1 VSARLRGTGH
11 GERELILGGVSAAG
25 EWQRLEHE
33 PGDPVDDSDL
43 VALTI
48 RLGEVVKREG
58 EVMILL
64 DDLTATTT
72 A

>member
-1 VSARLRGTGH
+1 
-11 GERELILGGVSAAG
+11 LILGSVSAAG

-33 PGDPVDDSDL
+33 PADPVDDSDL
-43 VALTI
+43 LALTI

-72 A
+72 G